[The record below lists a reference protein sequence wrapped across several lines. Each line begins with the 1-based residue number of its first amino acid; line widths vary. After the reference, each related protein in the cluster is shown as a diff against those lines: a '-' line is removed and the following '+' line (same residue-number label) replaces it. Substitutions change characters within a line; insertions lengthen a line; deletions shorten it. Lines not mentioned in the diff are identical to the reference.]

1 MKDKAFLELV
11 LVAERTSLGR
21 RIRQFS
27 IQLGGKEL
35 EKIIA
40 REPLDVSAG
49 AARYAE
55 SLGKTGEAVAAS
67 DAVRLYERLLA
78 RYPTMMADISDFSLA
93 KMVEQAQGRGDQW
106 AESLRGLIVEKRL
119 FDLPLTK
126 DAWSVLDN
134 VRRAKAKRFK
144 IAWDSPDLVTDV
156 LDGHGLAVGDM
167 NLVSNAMLVPP
178 GRAKRE
184 PFAWFTL
191 IGESKSLNVGELA
204 RAQARG
210 GPAPVGLGPAQDTRR
225 LHPWRVLPAGQHLLR
240 AGAARRVG
248 GEEGRSHGQGRHG
261 AGSRA
266 DQTSGVLHTVRR
278 LRPRE
283 HDREPDSP
291 GRQSGH
297 PNRDVAVAVH
307 PRGSGQVLPSHR
319 RAPRQG
325 LSCFLC
331 TTHVYRAG
339 QVSARSLGGLFSEA
353 VGQKS
358 IMEVRGQSPP
368 WPLRAI
374 LARMQSGRRG
384 LRYPGRR
391 DRYARI
397 CGEGFAPLDLGAAP
411 AWVDPDRVHKG

>member
-78 RYPTMMADISDFSLA
+78 RYPTIMADISDFSLA
-93 KMVEQAQGRGDQW
+93 RMVEQAQGRGDQW

-184 PFAWFTL
+184 PFAWFML

-204 RAQARG
+204 RGRKRA
-210 GPAPVGLGPAQDTRR
+210 V
-225 LHPWRVLPAGQHLLR
+225 GQHLWDWARLKTR
-240 AGAARRVG
+240 GAYIR
-248 GEEGRSHGQGRHG
+248 GEYYPPGNIFCEP
-261 AGSRA
+261 
-266 DQTSGVLHTVRR
+266 V
-278 LRPRE
+278 PR
-283 HDREPDSP
+283 D
-291 GRQSGH
+291 
-297 PNRDVAVAVH
+297 
-307 PRGSGQVLPSHR
+307 
-319 RAPRQG
+319 
-325 LSCFLC
+325 
-331 TTHVYRAG
+331 
-339 QVSARSLGGLFSEA
+339 
-353 VGQKS
+353 
-358 IMEVRGQSPP
+358 
-368 WPLRAI
+368 
-374 LARMQSGRRG
+374 
-384 LRYPGRR
+384 
-391 DRYARI
+391 
-397 CGEGFAPLDLGAAP
+397 
-411 AWVDPDRVHKG
+411 AWAE